1 VGCLVTDG
9 GGRCQPVG
17 IGNGEEDEQ
26 STQFGTDL
34 DDGGL
39 AGDAAELIIEDG
51 LSDDVEGRGAELRLQ
66 VDLPADVRRQVMHQ
80 PRPHRAV
87 PGGGRNGGGAYSGGR
102 SSTAVR

>member
-1 VGCLVTDG
+1 MGCLVTGG

-17 IGNGEEDEQ
+17 IGNKEDEQ

-39 AGDAAELIIEDG
+39 AGDAAELIIEDS
-51 LSDDVEGRGAELRLQ
+51 LADDVEGRGAELRLQ

-87 PGGGRNGGGAYSGGR
+87 PGGGGQNGGGAYSGGR
-102 SSTAVR
+102 SPTAVR